1 MVVKYIKAIASGL
14 IAILLLFAFSACGQQ
29 TTPKQTE
36 QPEQTQQNE
45 TEQQEQ
51 QNETG
56 EQNNNTIVV
65 YFSAT
70 GNTETVAGYIADTLN
85 ADTYQI
91 IAEQKYTSD
100 DLDWTDDNSRVSTE
114 HNDPDFRPEMAGEL
128 PDLTNY
134 DTIFIGYPI
143 WWGEAPNIVKG
154 FVENVDFSN
163 KVVIPFCT
171 SSSSGIGS
179 SSENLEALTSNAN
192 WLAGQRFSSSVSKD
206 DIINWVNSLNEVAVN
221 Q

>member
-1 MVVKYIKAIASGL
+1 
-14 IAILLLFAFSACGQQ
+14 
-29 TTPKQTE
+29 
-36 QPEQTQQNE
+36 
-45 TEQQEQ
+45 
-51 QNETG
+51 
-56 EQNNNTIVV
+56 
-65 YFSAT
+65 
-70 GNTETVAGYIADTLN
+70 
-85 ADTYQI
+85 
-91 IAEQKYTSD
+91 
-100 DLDWTDDNSRVSTE
+100 
-114 HNDPDFRPEMAGEL
+114 MAGEL

-163 KVVIPFCT
+163 KVVIPICT

>member
-1 MVVKYIKAIASGL
+1 MVIKYIKRIASVF
-14 IAILLLFAFSACGQQ
+14 IMLLLIFAFSACGQK
-29 TTPKQTE
+29 TA
-36 QPEQTQQNE
+36 PEQTKQSQQE
-45 TEQQEQ
+45 EIKQQEQ

-56 EQNNNTIVV
+56 EQNSNTIVV
-65 YFSAT
+65 YFSTT
-70 GNTETVAGYIADTLN
+70 GNTQTVADYITEELN

-91 IAEQKYTSD
+91 IAAQEYTSD
-100 DLDWTDDNSRVSTE
+100 DLDWTDENSRVNVE

-154 FVENVDFSN
+154 FVESVDFSN
-163 KVVIPFCT
+163 KTVIPFCT

-179 SSENLEALTSNAN
+179 SGENLEALTSNAN

-206 DIINWVNSLNEVAVN
+206 DVINWVNSVNGVAVN